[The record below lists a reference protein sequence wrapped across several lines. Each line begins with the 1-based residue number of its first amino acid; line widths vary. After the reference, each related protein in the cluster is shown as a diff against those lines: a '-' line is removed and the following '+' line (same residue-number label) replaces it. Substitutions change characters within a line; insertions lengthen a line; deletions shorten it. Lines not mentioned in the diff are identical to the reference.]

1 VAEKWGEVPDIMGS
15 ISDQERIETLES
27 WLRFFTSNSTDE
39 EELYNKIDG
48 LYSESV
54 RRNVAKAVAAYFI
67 ERDSA

>member
-1 VAEKWGEVPDIMGS
+1 VAEKWGEVPDIMGR
-15 ISDQERIETLES
+15 ISDQERLES